1 VTSSEP
7 LSSRFL
13 AEVYRPRY
21 KLEQLEADAKG
32 IADASAALSER
43 GVRVRYLQAV
53 FLPEEETC
61 LHLFEAAR
69 LDAVERVLR
78 DTGLEAE
85 RINLVY
91 ESRMEDLRG

>member
-1 VTSSEP
+1 VTSGEP

-13 AEVYRPRY
+13 AEVYRPY
-21 KLEQLEADAKG
+21 HELAQLEADARG

-43 GVRVRYLQAV
+43 GLPVRHLQAV

-69 LDAVERVLR
+69 LDAVERALQ

-85 RINLVY
+85 RISLVF
-91 ESRMEDLRG
+91 ESRMEDLRA

>member
-1 VTSSEP
+1 MTSSEP

-21 KLEQLEADAKG
+21 ELEQLEADAKG

-43 GVRVRYLQAV
+43 GLHVRYLQAV

-61 LHLFEAAR
+61 LHLFEATR

-85 RINLVY
+85 RINLVF
-91 ESRMEDLRG
+91 ELRVEGMRG